1 MYEMKC
7 AEIWG
12 GIRNQDQDVCAAGL
26 TASLHSS
33 SCAGGKGGDIYYLSV
48 CSGGELAR
56 VAIADVVGHGEAVSA
71 VSQWLYDALDRH
83 MNDGDGHEVLSE
95 LNALA
100 SERGLEAMT
109 TASVV
114 GYFQPKDAGLFAY
127 AGHHP
132 VLVLRRGER
141 SWTAIDPE
149 QAGDPSNMPLGVLGE
164 TGYGQRIVP
173 LGIGDRLFLYTD
185 GVIEA
190 PSPDGELF
198 GLERLEAVL
207 AGLSDA
213 PLADLKSG
221 VLSALR
227 AHTGGALSHDDVTLM
242 ALEVTGSD

>member
-12 GIRNQDQDVCAAGL
+12 GVRNQDQDVCAAGL

-33 SCAGGKGGDIYYLSV
+33 ACAGGKGGDIYYLSV
-48 CSGGELAR
+48 CSGGELTR

-83 MNDGDGHEVLSE
+83 MNDGDGHEVLAE

-100 SERGLEAMT
+100 SERGLDAMT

-141 SWTAIDPE
+141 SWTAIDSE
-149 QAGDPSNMPLGVLGE
+149 DAGDLSNMPLGVLAE
-164 TGYGQRIVP
+164 SSYGQRMVP
-173 LGIGDRLFLYTD
+173 LADGDRLFVYTD

-190 PSPDGELF
+190 PSANGALF
-198 GLERLEAVL
+198 GCEGLEAVL
-207 AGLSDA
+207 AGLVDA
-213 PLADLKSG
+213 PLTDLKSG
-221 VLSALR
+221 VLAALR
-227 AHTGGALSHDDVTLM
+227 AHTGGALTHDDVTLM
-242 ALEVTGSD
+242 ALEVRGSD